1 MQTDT
6 VHHCSDLILTQ
17 ACFTCLDHKK
27 QSAPHANPDEVSCMS
42 RARCLP
48 CKSTRCTT
56 HTTAWHK
63 FFSVK
68 ASTMPVH
75 MAAILHCTHLRL
87 PCILPTVRLG
97 QIRRCAIKDAG
108 QPYKILFSGAVNCV
122 ADGIFQGGLSAL
134 QYLHQKT
141 LAGIVRFYP
150 SGQPVIIIFRARYAL
165 YLGEVLRYADVV
177 IFS

>member
-1 MQTDT
+1 MITKSSQ
-6 VHHCSDLILTQ
+6 HHMPIQMRSH
-17 ACFTCLDHKK
+17 ACPMPDACHAKVPA
-27 QSAPHANPDEVSCMS
+27 APHCNPAQ
-42 RARCLP
+42 R
-48 CKSTRCTT
+48 
-56 HTTAWHK
+56 

-68 ASTMPVH
+68 ASTIPVH

-122 ADGIFQGGLSAL
+122 ADGIFPWGLSAL
-134 QYLHQKT
+134 QCLHQKT

-150 SGQPVIIIFRARYAL
+150 SEQPVIIIFRARYAL

-177 IFS
+177 IFSGL